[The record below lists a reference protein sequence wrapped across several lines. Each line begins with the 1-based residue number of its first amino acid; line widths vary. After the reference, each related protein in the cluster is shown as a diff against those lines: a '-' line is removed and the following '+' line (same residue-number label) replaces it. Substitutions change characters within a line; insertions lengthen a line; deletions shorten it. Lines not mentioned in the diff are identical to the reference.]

1 MTPIPLA
8 VPSQAP
14 FPRFA
19 PGTSSCLR
27 KSDLRFLERGFLLA
41 KVCFFLN
48 ELMTEHLPA
57 IRASGL
63 YEIKAVYSRSRKS
76 AESLIPEGGLDIYS
90 DDSGPG
96 RGLDDL
102 LSRQDIQAVDVVLPI
117 MHTPAVIMKCF
128 QAGKHIVHSLVI
140 SLT

>member
-1 MTPIPLA
+1 
-8 VPSQAP
+8 
-14 FPRFA
+14 
-19 PGTSSCLR
+19 
-27 KSDLRFLERGFLLA
+27 
-41 KVCFFLN
+41 
-48 ELMTEHLPA
+48 MTEHLPA